1 MASSKSELRTVLLL
15 SPHRLQEDHIIL
27 ESLHITRAPE
37 ITKGPGT
44 ARVYGA
50 ARSAVPLQFETCELN
65 NTELRRYYS
74 QLPAQALEVLGCF
87 TEVGLYRIRENIQKR
102 HTSQR
107 AGVPFESYYKNA
119 MTRKVHELLEQMK
132 PFAGLLKWYHKLPG
146 DKGNF
151 RTGPC
156 TFSAYRPQLH
166 FEVNQEDGE
175 FRLDIQVSLNG
186 TDYPYSRF
194 RRYQFLLES
203 GNEYFILSYSDYL
216 TLEWLQEKDP
226 QLYGTQPD
234 VFARE
239 ILAKLEEGYT
249 VKRNN
254 LLAKTG
260 IQVTPVNRVLLSE
273 ISGSFLVLTPQ
284 WIYDGFVV
292 EGPWKENHETIRN
305 GVTYLI
311 ERDKEA
317 EATFLQLLESLHAG
331 FPRQL
336 NGYYYLS
343 FAEAQK
349 KQWFM
354 KVYHRL
360 LELNIQLT
368 GMDMLQHFRY
378 SPFKITVE
386 TSLLKEDGDWLTLK
400 MAVSFGEEE
409 VLLPELQKMLL
420 AGQRAILLKDGS
432 LGVLTDE
439 WMEQYGTLIRHGKV
453 SKKEI
458 MVPRWLAFSE
468 QQAGKDGQ
476 VFDQVLKKSWREK
489 WQDWQAGAGP
499 LYPIPASVQATLR
512 PYQQKGYEWML
523 LLAEAGA
530 GACLADDMGLG
541 KTLQTICLLAH
552 QAAQHPGSRHLIICP
567 SSLIY
572 NWQQELKRFAPT
584 LSTLVHHGAGR
595 SAAEL
600 EKEDYQIIIT
610 SYGTVRADI
619 EAISL
624 LPFGTVVLDESHNIK
639 NPAAQVTRAVG
650 RLLAAMRIAL
660 SGTPVMNN
668 TFDLYAQLNF
678 LLPGMLGGREF
689 FKREYAD
696 AIDREQDADKI
707 RALQKLTAPFVLRR
721 TKEQVAQ
728 DLPPKTEIVLWCDMS
743 AAQKQLYD
751 EIKESIRSSLF
762 LNIKKEG
769 LNKSK
774 LAVLQGMLKLRQV
787 CNSPLLLPAEEQTCT
802 DSVKTD
808 LLISE
813 LCDNLKEHK
822 VLVFSQFTSMLDL
835 LGELCRQRGIAYY
848 HFDGQTP
855 PAKRAEMVSR
865 FQQEDDKTNVFL
877 ISLKAGN
884 AGLNLTAASYVFLF
898 DPWWNTAVQQQAIDR
913 THRIGQTK
921 NVFAYKMIC
930 KDTIE
935 EKIISLQQRKKQLAD
950 ELVSEDDGFVK
961 SLSEEDIQYLFS

>member
-15 SPHRLQEDHIIL
+15 SPHRLQEDHTIL
-27 ESLHITRAPE
+27 ESLHITKAPE

-44 ARVYGA
+44 AKVYGA
-50 ARSAVPLQFETCELN
+50 ARAAVPLQFEVCELN

-74 QLPAQALEVLGCF
+74 QLPGQAIEVLGCF
-87 TEVGLYRIRENIQKR
+87 TEVGLYRIREHIKKR

-119 MTRKVHELLEQMK
+119 MTRKLHELLEQMK

-186 TDYPYSRF
+186 TNYPYSQF
-194 RRYQFLLES
+194 RRHQFLLES

-216 TLEWLQEKDP
+216 TLEWLQEKNP
-226 QLYGTQPD
+226 QLYSTQPD

-254 LLAKTG
+254 LLVKTG
-260 IQVTPVNRVLLSE
+260 IQVAPVNRVMLSE

-292 EGPWKENHETIRN
+292 EGPWKDSHETVRN

-311 ERDKEA
+311 QRDKEA
-317 EATFLQLLESLHAG
+317 ETVFLQLLESLHAS

-360 LELNIQLT
+360 LEQNIQLA

-378 SPFKITVE
+378 SPFKITMDN
-386 TSLLKEDGDWLTLK
+386 TLLKEEGDWLTLK

-439 WMEQYGTLIRHGKV
+439 WMERYGTLIRHGKI

-458 MVPRWLAFSE
+458 LVPRWLAFSE

-489 WQDWQAGAGP
+489 WQDWQAGTGP
-499 LYPIPASVQATLR
+499 LYPIPPSVQATLR

-552 QAAQHPGSRHLIICP
+552 QSAQHPGSRHLIICP

-584 LSTLVHHGAGR
+584 LSTLVFHGAAR
-595 SAAEL
+595 SIAEL
-600 EKEDYQIIIT
+600 EKGDYQIIIT

-619 EAISL
+619 EPISL

-639 NPAAQVTRAVG
+639 NPAAQVTKAVG

-743 AAQKQLYD
+743 TAQKQLYD

-802 DSVKTD
+802 ESVKTD

-835 LGELCRQRGIAYY
+835 LGEQCRQRGIAYY